1 MAESV
6 RLSPQTDTRARD
18 ASLIAALRTF
28 PRQALHAMR
37 LGFVHPVTGDDMSFE
52 TEPPDDLQRL
62 ISVLRGTET

>member
-1 MAESV
+1 
-6 RLSPQTDTRARD
+6 
-18 ASLIAALRTF
+18 
-28 PRQALHAMR
+28 MR